1 MFDWERIWRGNG
13 IQYAVLAIIGFAL
26 YGRPPKVGA
35 SQLDVVA
42 YDDGHRTRILIATVI
57 LGFAVL
63 GLLWFG
69 AALSSLLRDS
79 GMGGWGEAATA
90 SSAVL
95 GGIVLLL
102 VTLRAALAYSIAGA
116 GSNEITSALN
126 DLSSASLV
134 IEAFPAA
141 MFVMASAFGLWRAG
155 IISKGFFAVGVVAVM
170 LVLLGGTTW
179 ARTGFWATDGAYT
192 QVLWPTLMAVWI
204 GVISGFLMR
213 RPTTVTTPGAAASAE
228 TNWRPPG
235 RPLPS

>member
-102 VTLRAALAYSIAGA
+102 VTLRAALAYSIA
-116 GSNEITSALN
+116 
-126 DLSSASLV
+126 SLV

>member
-13 IQYAVLAIIGFAL
+13 IQYAVLAVVGFAL

-35 SQLDVVA
+35 SPQNVVA
-42 YDDGHRTRILIATVI
+42 YYDGHRTRILIATVI
-57 LGFAVL
+57 LGFAIL

-79 GMGGWGEAATA
+79 GMGGWAAAATA

-95 GGIVLLL
+95 SAVVLLL
-102 VTLRAALAYSIAGA
+102 VTLRAALAYSIASS
-116 GSNEITSALN
+116 GSNEITSALS

-155 IISKGFFAVGVVAVM
+155 IISKGFFSAGVVAVV

-179 ARTGFWATDGAYT
+179 ARTGFWAPDGAYT
-192 QVLWPTLMAVWI
+192 EVLWPTLMAVWI

-213 RPTTVTTPGAAASAE
+213 RPATTPGAAAVPAA
-228 TNWRPPG
+228 
-235 RPLPS
+235 